1 MVFKKGHKIS
11 EAQKKMMKKRMT
23 GKKNPFYGKTHSEEL
38 KKKMRQRVQ
47 SKETRKKISLAGKG
61 RKHTEATKKKM
72 LGRKHTEATKK
83 KMKGRVPWNKGK
95 PMSEEHKKKFNFK
108 GGKHT
113 AKSKKKIRLAGIGRK
128 HTADAKKK
136 IGQAQKGKKLSEKT
150 IQKMKVTMKR
160 RFPQGR
166 IPWHKGK
173 TGVFSEEVLEKIRK
187 SRAKQILPRK
197 NSAPEITLQKVLKS
211 NKIKFISHKNFNLGF
226 QRHQVDVFIEP
237 NICIEVDGDH
247 MHANPKPHR
256 IPKSSKIRLGYKA
269 KDVMWRSSK
278 ITKTA
283 KWIWDN
289 DKKQT
294 KALKKLGNKVLRLWQ
309 SEIDHEPE
317 KCIKKILKMIQK
329 R

>member
-11 EAQKKMMKKRMT
+11 EAQKEMMRKRMT
-23 GKKNPFYGKTHSEEL
+23 GKKNPFYGKTHSEDV
-38 KKKMRQRVQ
+38 KKKIRERVQ
-47 SKETRKKISLAGKG
+47 SKETRRKISLAGKG
-61 RKHTEATKKKM
+61 RKHTEATKQKM
-72 LGRKHTEATKK
+72 RGRKHTEATKQ
-83 KMKGRVPWNKGK
+83 KMRGRVPHNKGI
-95 PMSEEHKKKFNFK
+95 PMSEEQKKKFNFK

-113 AKSKKKIRLAGIGRK
+113 PESKKKISMAGKGRK
-128 HTADAKKK
+128 HTETAKRK
-136 IGQAQKGKKLSEKT
+136 IGQAQKGKKLSEKS
-150 IQKMKVTMKR
+150 IQKMKTTMKK

-173 TGVFSEEVLEKIRK
+173 TGVFSEEALEKIRK
-187 SRAKQILPRK
+187 RRAKQILPRK
-197 NSAPEITLQKVLKS
+197 NSIPEIKLQKLLKS

-226 QRHQVDVFIEP
+226 QRHQVDIFIEP

-256 IPKSSKIRLGYKA
+256 IPKSSKIRSGYNA

-309 SEIDHEPE
+309 SEIDYEPE
-317 KCIKKILKMIQK
+317 KCLKKILKAIK
-329 R
+329 A

>member
-72 LGRKHTEATKK
+72 SESRKGEKNPNYGTKLT
-83 KMKGRVPWNKGK
+83 
-95 PMSEEHKKKFNFK
+95 EEHKKKFNFK

-309 SEIDHEPE
+309 SEIDYEPE
-317 KCIKKILKMIQK
+317 KCIKKIQK
-329 R
+329 TIKV